1 MDRADNTAKIP
12 AGDCADQQCS
22 NQDYIRYIREKTNQ
36 LLEVIG
42 TKPLQP
48 EELDDR
54 ALIELDPIGIIA
66 QSFKQILATLNRTIE
81 ELTETKNE
89 IQAIFDATGVGIS
102 VIDRNFVIE
111 RHNEKQRELLI
122 DPEMS
127 SVIGHYCYE
136 VYSNRCSPVCECPAR
151 ESFATGKTSLMREV
165 WKKGRCFQII
175 TTPFSRSTEGNVEKV
190 IEVSMDITEKKVA
203 EAAEKEL
210 KEYCMLE
217 KMKLATIIES
227 LTEGLMVLDRGNR
240 VLSWNRAAEEMTQWL
255 MTEMKDQPLTTV
267 FPELESVLKIGTG
280 NVQGHDLIYHVSAD
294 EERVLSVNI
303 GQLEG
308 NDGESIGKVVTF
320 SDNTERRKR
329 NELYH
334 RAEKLAAIGQ
344 LSAGVAHELN
354 TPLGSV
360 LGYARL
366 LIKDKTL
373 TPTQKERAL
382 IIAEQAKKSSL
393 IIQGLLRFARQSNRS
408 QKTLGECQLNEVI
421 KDTRPLLETELS
433 KRKIELVADL
443 SPLAPIVA
451 DYNELEQ
458 VVLNL
463 TMNAIQAIRS
473 KGRIQIKTRQVAKHV
488 LMTVTDDGPG
498 IPEAIR
504 SRIFDPF
511 YTTKPVGE
519 GTGLGLSI
527 CSGIVGDM
535 GGTIDIESHEGKGT
549 TIIVALPLVSA
560 GKNDRKQ
567 TLEGQ
572 IAMTANRHLGEVY

>member
-1 MDRADNTAKIP
+1 MGRADSTVKTPIT
-12 AGDCADQQCS
+12 DCTRQPCN

-36 LLEVIG
+36 LLEVMG
-42 TKPLQP
+42 TKALQP

-54 ALIELDPIGIIA
+54 QLIELDPIGIVA
-66 QSFKQILATLNRTIE
+66 QSFKQILGTLNRTIE

-89 IQAIFDATGVGIS
+89 LQAIFDATGVGIS

-111 RHNEKQRELLI
+111 RYNEKQRELLI
-122 DPEMS
+122 DPEMT
-127 SVIGHYCYE
+127 SVIGQYCYE

-151 ESFATGKTSLMREV
+151 ESFATGKSSLVREV
-165 WKKGRCFQII
+165 WKKGRCFEII
-175 TTPFSRSTEGNVEKV
+175 TTPFTSSAEGKVEKV
-190 IEVSMDITEKKVA
+190 IEVSMDITEKKIA
-203 EAAEKEL
+203 ESAEKEL
-210 KEYCMLE
+210 KEYCILE

-227 LTEGLMVLDRGNR
+227 LSEGLMVLDRDDR
-240 VLSWNRAAEEMTQWL
+240 VLSWNRAAEEMTHWL
-255 MTEMKDQPLTTV
+255 MTDMKDQPLTTV
-267 FPELESVLKIGTG
+267 FPDLESALKIGTG
-280 NVQGHDLIYHVSAD
+280 SVQGLDLTYHVSAD

-308 NDGESIGKVVTF
+308 SDGESIGKVVTF
-320 SDNTERRKR
+320 SDNTERKKR
-329 NELYH
+329 TELYH

-366 LIKDKTL
+366 LLKDKTL
-373 TPTQKERAL
+373 TPTQKEQAL
-382 IIAEQAKKSSL
+382 IIAEQAKKSSS

-408 QKTLGECQLNEVI
+408 QRSLHECQLNDVI

-433 KRKIELVADL
+433 KRKIELVTDL
-443 SPLAPIVA
+443 SQLAPIVA
-451 DYNELEQ
+451 DPSELEQ

-488 LMTVTDDGPG
+488 LMTVTDNGPG

-527 CSGIVGDM
+527 CSGIIGDM
-535 GGTIDIESHEGKGT
+535 GGTIDIESHEGQGT
-549 TIIVALPLVSA
+549 TILVALPLVSV
-560 GKNDRKQ
+560 GKNDRQQ
-567 TLEGQ
+567 TINGQ
-572 IAMTANRHLGEVY
+572 IAMMVSRHPGEVW